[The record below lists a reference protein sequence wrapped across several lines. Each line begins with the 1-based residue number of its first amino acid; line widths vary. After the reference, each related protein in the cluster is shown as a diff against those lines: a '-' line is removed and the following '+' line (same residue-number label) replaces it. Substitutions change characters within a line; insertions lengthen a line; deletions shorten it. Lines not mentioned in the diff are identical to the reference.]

1 MWMED
6 NIKTNLKI
14 IYDWVYWIYLAQ
26 MRVQLWSVSNTVL
39 NIPFVYKPGIS
50 CMSERLTACQGCLLL
65 VEGVTKPHGNVD
77 EYNIRV

>member
-14 IYDWVYWIYLAQ
+14 IYDWVYWIHLAQ
-26 MRVQLWSVSNTVL
+26 MRVQLWSVSN
-39 NIPFVYKPGIS
+39 
-50 CMSERLTACQGCLLL
+50 MSERLTACQGCLLL
-65 VEGVTKPHGNVD
+65 VEGVTKPHGNFD